1 MRYNLA
7 DFGRFVAGL
16 KIADGSPLEL
26 QPFQRQLLRDHFNGT
41 RELVI
46 LVPKKNGK
54 TTLLAALALF
64 HLRVVNEA
72 EVIIVAASRE
82 QAGVLFEQAVGF
94 IRRSDLE
101 NIYAVRPGYREI
113 RLHGPEGPRQKTA
126 GAGSSGSR
134 IRVLAADAD
143 TADGVIPTLALVD
156 ELHRHRSSDLYD
168 ILRFGLTPRQGQMI
182 TISAA
187 GTRTDSPLGR
197 LRETALELPT
207 VERRGVRVVAAN
219 EARSFV
225 LREFSLRPEDD
236 HTDIRL
242 VKRANPAP
250 WHTPETL
257 REECESP
264 STTPGQWMRY
274 VCGIWTEGDEP
285 AITGAE
291 WDRLCA
297 DIAQIQDGDEV
308 VLAPSVGHNA
318 AIGIA
323 SLRSDERVA
332 VRAEIVEA
340 REGRSILADTED
352 RIVELCDRYSVL
364 EVRHPVGT
372 FLRSA
377 DLLAARGVPLIED
390 PHSPARLTAA
400 TGTFDRLLR
409 SELLMHDGDPEL
421 RSGVLAAQRKVSET
435 GERYMI
441 SERSRAQ
448 IAVMMAVHAASAP
461 YDDDW
466 NIILPSGVG

>member
-1 MRYNLA
+1 
-7 DFGRFVAGL
+7 
-16 KIADGSPLEL
+16 
-26 QPFQRQLLRDHFNGT
+26 
-41 RELVI
+41 VI

-101 NIYAVRPGYREI
+101 DIYAVRPGYREI

-168 ILRFGLTPRQGQMI
+168 ILRYGLTPRQGQMI
-182 TISAA
+182 TISTA
-187 GTRTDSPLGR
+187 GTRMDSPLGR
-197 LRETALELPT
+197 LREMALEMPGI
-207 VERRGVRVVAAN
+207 VRRGVHLVAAN

-225 LREFSLRPEDD
+225 LHEYALRPEDG

-257 REECESP
+257 REELNSP
-264 STTPGQWMRY
+264 STTPGAWMRY

-285 AITGAE
+285 AIDAAL
-291 WDRLCA
+291 WDRLA
-297 DIAQIQDGDEV
+297 VDLGHVEEGEDVTIA
-308 VLAPSVGHNA
+308 AHVGETA
-318 AIGIA
+318 WIAIVA
-323 SLRSDERVA
+323 LRSSDRLACQVLHIGEDRSGVK
-332 VRAEIVEA
+332 VEA
-340 REGRSILADTED
+340 RLLELAE
-352 RIVELCDRYSVL
+352 RYNVQQ
-364 EVRHPVGT
+364 VAHPRTT
-372 FLRSA
+372 FMRSA
-377 DLLAARGVPLIED
+377 EILQAAGLPTQET
-390 PHSPARLTAA
+390 PYSPQRIAIISA
-400 TGTFDRLLR
+400 TFNRLLNAG
-409 SELLMHDGDPEL
+409 LLMHDGDPVL
-421 RSGVLAAQRKVSET
+421 RAQVLAATSKETET
-435 GERYMI
+435 GWRYVL
-441 SERSRAQ
+441 SPRS
-448 IAVMMAVHAASAP
+448 AALITLANACHQATAYSP
-461 YDDDW
+461 EPF
-466 NIILPSGVG
+466 IVLPTGVG